1 MHCPADGLE
10 CHVPN
15 RAFPVVDD
23 GAIDASE
30 ARMHGALVFIHIM
43 ARIIHKK
50 ENIMNEATL
59 NTLKADLSGQVAIV
73 TGAAQGLGQRI
84 AITLAANGAKV
95 ACLDMKKE
103 GLEETIQAITDA
115 GGIAKAHE
123 CNVTDRER
131 VDQVVDH
138 VVEDWEKI
146 DILVNNAGITRDT
159 LLPRMTDD
167 EFESVINVNL
177 RGSFLFMRAVSRYM
191 MRARYGR
198 IINMASI
205 SGARMGNPGQTNY
218 SASKAALV
226 GMTRSL
232 SKEIAGRGVTVNAVA
247 PGFIQSAMTD
257 ALGDVAKEEA
267 KKRIPAKRLGTA
279 YEVAAAVLFLASPA
293 AGYITGHTL
302 VVDGGITG

>member
-1 MHCPADGLE
+1 M
-10 CHVPN
+10 
-15 RAFPVVDD
+15 
-23 GAIDASE
+23 SE
-30 ARMHGALVFIHIM
+30 
-43 ARIIHKK
+43 
-50 ENIMNEATL
+50 EAL
-59 NTLKADLSGQVAIV
+59 NTLKADLSGQVAVV

-95 ACLDMKKE
+95 ACLDMVKE
-103 GLEETIQAITDA
+103 GLGETIKAITDA
-115 GGIAKAHE
+115 GGTAEAIE

-131 VDQVVDH
+131 VDEVVDDI
-138 VVEDWEKI
+138 VEKWEKI

-177 RGSFLFMRAVSRYM
+177 RGAFLFMRAVSRYM

-198 IINMASI
+198 IINMASV

-218 SASKAALV
+218 SASKAGLV

-232 SKEIAGRGVTVNAVA
+232 SKELAGRGVTINAVA

-279 YEVAAAVLFLASPA
+279 YDVAAAVLFLASPA
-293 AGYITGHTL
+293 AAYVTGHTL